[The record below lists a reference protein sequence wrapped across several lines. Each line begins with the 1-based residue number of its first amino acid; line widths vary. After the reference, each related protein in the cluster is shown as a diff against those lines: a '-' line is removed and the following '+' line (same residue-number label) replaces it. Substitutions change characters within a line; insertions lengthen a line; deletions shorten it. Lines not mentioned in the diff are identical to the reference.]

1 MELTSR
7 TQVKRLA
14 KRARY
19 DEETIYGILDEGIV
33 CHVGF
38 VQDGG
43 PIVIPTGY
51 ARSGMSHDFPW
62 KTASA
67 SWW

>member
-38 VQDGG
+38 VQDSQAGKG
-43 PIVIPTGY
+43 LFSADESLVIDV
-51 ARSGMSHDFPW
+51 R
-62 KTASA
+62 
-67 SWW
+67 